1 MTIVM
6 IVKIALIVTGILFVI
21 LDFLAYAK
29 QRLTEN
35 IGLGWGLFSLL
46 LIITGALLDS
56 DETDSDVIYL
66 LIFLLGLFLLFVIF
80 AICKS
85 VSVLIMKNRELAMQ
99 VSLLNQE
106 NERILHELGILKDK
120 DDKSSGEAKNT

>member
-1 MTIVM
+1 MNTIM
-6 IVKIALIVTGILFVI
+6 IVKIALIATGILFII

-35 IGLGWGLFSLL
+35 IGIGWGLFSTL
-46 LIITGALLDS
+46 LIITGAVLNP
-56 DETDSDVIYL
+56 DEADGDVIYL
-66 LIFLLGLFLLFVIF
+66 LIFLLGLFLLFVVF
-80 AICKS
+80 GICKS

-106 NERILHELGILKDK
+106 NERILHEIGILKD
-120 DDKSSGEAKNT
+120 GEEQP

>member
-1 MTIVM
+1 MTTLM
-6 IVKIALIVTGILFVI
+6 IVKIALIVTGILFVV

-35 IGLGWGLFSLL
+35 IGLGWGLFSMLL
-46 LIITGALLDS
+46 MITGVVLDP
-56 DETDSDVIYL
+56 DEADGDVIYL
-66 LIFLLGLFLLFVIF
+66 LIFLLGLFLLFVVF

-120 DDKSSGEAKNT
+120 DDKSPREAENT

>member
-1 MTIVM
+1 MNTIM
-6 IVKIALIVTGILFVI
+6 IVKIALIVTGILFLV

-35 IGLGWGLFSLL
+35 IGLGWGLFSTL
-46 LIITGALLDS
+46 LIITGAVLNPDKM
-56 DETDSDVIYL
+56 DGDVIYL

-106 NERILHELGILKDK
+106 NERILHELGILKDR
-120 DDKSSGEAKNT
+120 DDKS

>member
-29 QRLTEN
+29 QKLTEN

>member
-1 MTIVM
+1 MTTVM
-6 IVKIALIVTGILFVI
+6 IVKIALIIAGILFVV

-29 QRLTEN
+29 QRLTED
-35 IGLGWGLFSLL
+35 IGLVWGLFSVL
-46 LIITGALLDS
+46 LIITGAMLDS

-66 LIFLLGLFLLFVIF
+66 LIFLLGLFLLFVVF

-120 DDKSSGEAKNT
+120 DDKSLGEDKNT

>member
-1 MTIVM
+1 MNTVM
-6 IVKIALIVTGILFVI
+6 IVKIALIVTGILFIV

-35 IGLGWGLFSLL
+35 IGLGWGLFSTL
-46 LIITGALLDS
+46 LIITGAVLNP
-56 DETDSDVIYL
+56 DETDGDVIYL
-66 LIFLLGLFLLFVIF
+66 LIFLLGLFLLFVVF

-106 NERILHELGILKDK
+106 NERILHEIGILKDREE
-120 DDKSSGEAKNT
+120 S

>member
-1 MTIVM
+1 MTTLM
-6 IVKIALIVTGILFVI
+6 IVKIALIVTGILFVV

-35 IGLGWGLFSLL
+35 IGLGWGLFSMLL
-46 LIITGALLDS
+46 MITGVVLDP
-56 DETDSDVIYL
+56 DEADGDVIY
-66 LIFLLGLFLLFVIF
+66 LLGLFLLFVVF

-120 DDKSSGEAKNT
+120 DDKSPREAENT

>member
-1 MTIVM
+1 MNTIM
-6 IVKIALIVTGILFVI
+6 IVKIALIVTGILFLI

-35 IGLGWGLFSLL
+35 IGLGWGLFSTL
-46 LIITGALLDS
+46 LIITGIVINPD
-56 DETDSDVIYL
+56 TMNGDVIYL
-66 LIFLLGLFLLFVIF
+66 LIFLLGLFLLFVVF
-80 AICKS
+80 AICKT

-106 NERILHELGILKDK
+106 NERILHELGILKDQ
-120 DDKSSGEAKNT
+120 DESGT

>member
-1 MTIVM
+1 MSTIM
-6 IVKIALIVTGILFVI
+6 IVKIALIVTGILFIV

-35 IGLGWGLFSLL
+35 IGLGWGLFSML
-46 LIITGALLDS
+46 LIITGAVLDS
-56 DETDSDVIYL
+56 DEADGDVIYL
-66 LIFLLGLFLLFVIF
+66 LIFLLGLFLLFVVF
-80 AICKS
+80 AICKT

-120 DDKSSGEAKNT
+120 DEKSPGGGKNI

>member
-1 MTIVM
+1 MQIIV
-6 IVKIALIVTGILFVI
+6 IVKTALIVTGILFLI

-35 IGLGWGLFSLL
+35 VGLGWGLFSLL
-46 LIITGALLDS
+46 LIITGAVLNPDKMNG
-56 DETDSDVIYL
+56 DVIYL
-66 LIFLLGLFLLFVIF
+66 LIFLLGLFLLFVVF
-80 AICKS
+80 GICKT

-120 DDKSSGEAKNT
+120 EEQDKQGADIK

>member
-1 MTIVM
+1 MLIII
-6 IVKIALIVTGILFVI
+6 IVKTALIVTGILFLI

-46 LIITGALLDS
+46 LIITGAVLNPDKMNG
-56 DETDSDVIYL
+56 DVIYL
-66 LIFLLGLFLLFVIF
+66 LIFLLGLFLLFVVF
-80 AICKS
+80 GICKT

-106 NERILHELGILKDK
+106 NERILHELGILKDQEEK
-120 DDKSSGEAKNT
+120 DRQVDDKK

>member
-1 MTIVM
+1 MTTLM
-6 IVKIALIVTGILFVI
+6 IVKIALIVTGILFVV

-35 IGLGWGLFSLL
+35 IGLGWGLFSMLL
-46 LIITGALLDS
+46 MITGMVLDP
-56 DETDSDVIYL
+56 DEADGDVIYL
-66 LIFLLGLFLLFVIF
+66 LIFLLGLFLLFVVF

-120 DDKSSGEAKNT
+120 DDKSPREAENT

>member
-1 MTIVM
+1 M
-6 IVKIALIVTGILFVI
+6 
-21 LDFLAYAK
+21 
-29 QRLTEN
+29 
-35 IGLGWGLFSLL
+35 L
-46 LIITGALLDS
+46 LIITGAVLDS
-56 DETDSDVIYL
+56 DEADSDVIYL
-66 LIFLLGLFLLFVIF
+66 LIFLLGLFLLFVVF

-120 DDKSSGEAKNT
+120 DDKSPGEGKDI

>member
-1 MTIVM
+1 MTTLM
-6 IVKIALIVTGILFVI
+6 IVKIVLIVTGILFVV

-35 IGLGWGLFSLL
+35 IGLGWGLFSMLL
-46 LIITGALLDS
+46 MITGVVLDP
-56 DETDSDVIYL
+56 DEADGDVIYL
-66 LIFLLGLFLLFVIF
+66 LIFLLGLFLLFVVF

-120 DDKSSGEAKNT
+120 DDKSPREAENT

>member
-1 MTIVM
+1 MTTVM
-6 IVKIALIVTGILFVI
+6 IVKIALIVTGVLFVV

-46 LIITGALLDS
+46 LIITGAMLDP
-56 DETDSDVIYL
+56 DEADSDVIYL
-66 LIFLLGLFLLFVIF
+66 LIFLLGLFLLFVVF

-120 DDKSSGEAKNT
+120 DDKSPGEAKNT

>member
-1 MTIVM
+1 MNTIM
-6 IVKIALIVTGILFVI
+6 IVKIALIVTGIVFLI

-35 IGLGWGLFSLL
+35 IGLGWGLFSTL
-46 LIITGALLDS
+46 LIITGIVINPD
-56 DETDSDVIYL
+56 TMNGDVIYL
-66 LIFLLGLFLLFVIF
+66 LIFLLGLFLLFVVF
-80 AICKS
+80 AICKT

-120 DDKSSGEAKNT
+120 DESGT

>member
-1 MTIVM
+1 MNTVM
-6 IVKIALIVTGILFVI
+6 IVKIALIVTGILFLV

-35 IGLGWGLFSLL
+35 IGLGWGLFSTL
-46 LIITGALLDS
+46 LIITGAVLDP
-56 DETDSDVIYL
+56 DEADGDVIYL
-66 LIFLLGLFLLFVIF
+66 LIFLLGLFLLFVVF

-106 NERILHELGILKDK
+106 NERILHEIGILKDR
-120 DDKSSGEAKNT
+120 EEP

>member
-1 MTIVM
+1 M
-6 IVKIALIVTGILFVI
+6 
-21 LDFLAYAK
+21 
-29 QRLTEN
+29 
-35 IGLGWGLFSLL
+35 LL
-46 LIITGALLDS
+46 MITGVVLDP
-56 DETDSDVIYL
+56 DEADGDVIYL
-66 LIFLLGLFLLFVIF
+66 LIFLLGLFLLFVVF

-120 DDKSSGEAKNT
+120 DDKSPREAENT